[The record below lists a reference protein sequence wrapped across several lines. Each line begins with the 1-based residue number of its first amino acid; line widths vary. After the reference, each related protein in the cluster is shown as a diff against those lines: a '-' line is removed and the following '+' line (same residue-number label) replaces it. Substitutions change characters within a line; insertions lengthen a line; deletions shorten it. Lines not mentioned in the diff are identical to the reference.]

1 MALTNQGTFRKTESE
16 IKYATLLRLTDL
28 LFYSFH
34 YSVFYFSLHHLF
46 ELLWI
51 TTP

>member
-1 MALTNQGTFRKTESE
+1 MALTNQGTFGETESE

-28 LFYSFH
+28 LF
-34 YSVFYFSLHHLF
+34 

-51 TTP
+51 TNSEFIKSL